1 MRPFQTGPCSE
12 FARGCVI
19 GIMYTRTPV
28 AAKGPDRAGVVRSN
42 DWITSYRP
50 AIIAFFRRRLED
62 GSEAED
68 AAQEVLARL
77 SQRGEL
83 THKNNVGGYVFQAAA
98 NHLRDRKRRARVR
111 PLIEL
116 EGGADPSGRLKYE
129 ITPEQDLIGRQRLA
143 TAKAALAELPERQ
156 RTIFLLSRYE
166 QMSARE
172 IAQALGISQ
181 RAVEKNISRALAHLR
196 ERLS

>member
-1 MRPFQTGPCSE
+1 MRT
-12 FARGCVI
+12 A
-19 GIMYTRTPV
+19 
-28 AAKGPDRAGVVRSN
+28 N
-42 DWITSYRP
+42 WITSYRP
-50 AIIAFFRRRLED
+50 AIVAFFRRRLED
-62 GSEAED
+62 RSEAED

-83 THKNNVGGYVFQAAA
+83 DHHDNVEGYVFQAAA
-98 NHLRDRKRRARVR
+98 NHLRDRKRRARAR
-111 PLIEL
+111 PIIEL

-129 ITPEQDLIGRQRLA
+129 ITPEQHLIWRQRLA

-156 RTIFLLSRYE
+156 RSIFLLSRYE

-181 RAVEKNISRALAHLR
+181 RAVEKHIGRALAHLR